1 MGIIIA
7 DSDDGG
13 DFMDSEAIARREKM
27 LKLREKLLDIE
38 RERLAG
44 AGYDTP
50 EELDRAMT
58 DAIRAAIERGVCV

>member
-1 MGIIIA
+1 
-7 DSDDGG
+7 
-13 DFMDSEAIARREKM
+13 MDSEAIARREKM

-58 DAIRAAIERGVCV
+58 DAIRAATQRGVCV